1 MVQGSYGSDLV
12 GTGRTRMANAV
23 KIQKVEKQSTS
34 DAEKKKK
41 IQKGKEK
48 AEDKNLRTPNRR
60 TTRRIE
66 TRDLARQR
74 TKKGSRQ
81 GSTEVTNDLK
91 PFGDGGE
98 GKRVQLSHEICR
110 ARLGPMR

>member
-41 IQKGKEK
+41 KKFKREK
-48 AEDKNLRTPNRR
+48 KKLKTKISEHQIDGRQEELRR
-60 TTRRIE
+60 E
-66 TRDLARQR
+66 TWPGNGQ
-74 TKKGSRQ
+74 
-81 GSTEVTNDLK
+81 
-91 PFGDGGE
+91 
-98 GKRVQLSHEICR
+98 KRVR
-110 ARLGPMR
+110 AREAPRSRTI

>member
-41 IQKGKEK
+41 KFKREK
-48 AEDKNLRTPNRR
+48 KKLKTKISEHQIDGRQEELRR
-60 TTRRIE
+60 E
-66 TRDLARQR
+66 TLPGNGQ
-74 TKKGSRQ
+74 
-81 GSTEVTNDLK
+81 
-91 PFGDGGE
+91 
-98 GKRVQLSHEICR
+98 KRVR
-110 ARLGPMR
+110 AREAPRSRTI

>member
-41 IQKGKEK
+41 FKREK
-48 AEDKNLRTPNRR
+48 KKLKTKISEHQIDGRQEELRR
-60 TTRRIE
+60 E
-66 TRDLARQR
+66 TWPGNGQ
-74 TKKGSRQ
+74 
-81 GSTEVTNDLK
+81 
-91 PFGDGGE
+91 
-98 GKRVQLSHEICR
+98 KRVR
-110 ARLGPMR
+110 AREAPRSRTI

>member
-34 DAEKKKK
+34 DAEKKK

-91 PFGDGGE
+91 PFGDGG
-98 GKRVQLSHEICR
+98 GGQKGSIVPRNMQ
-110 ARLGPMR
+110 G